1 MLCGRL
7 RGRPHGLS
15 ENSTLIDP
23 RFMSD
28 ATNARQLSSSTP
40 HYNSDTFCTLPSRLP
55 VWVPELNMRRA
66 ALTQSR
72 GRYVGRV
79 IAWRSPTETPSSA
92 RCRIQGGGSRASTRL
107 VRYSSDLRC
116 FTLRS
121 RGTKPYRVKN
131 FPWLGQSSGLR
142 IFGGS
147 AGFDC
152 GKDGERAPFPLQE
165 ELMACG
171 GVCQQSHVA
180 VVNET
185 YDAGNEILVVND
197 RLTNHIPAASTKLDF
212 DGGAPPDHAWRRR
225 LNSHA
230 NRLKEFSVTFMEA
243 IQMVQ

>member
-15 ENSTLIDP
+15 ENSALIDP

-28 ATNARQLSSSTP
+28 ATNARQLSSATP
-40 HYNSDTFCTLPSRLP
+40 HYISDTFCTLP
-55 VWVPELNMRRA
+55 
-66 ALTQSR
+66 
-72 GRYVGRV
+72 
-79 IAWRSPTETPSSA
+79 WRSPTETPSSA
-92 RCRIQGGGSRASTRL
+92 RCRIQGGGSRAPARL

-121 RGTKPYRVKN
+121 RGTKPYRRVLVSWVVGDTADQVLAV
-131 FPWLGQSSGLR
+131 FGDLVEIVGDSTESDVDGEPQSSGLR

-243 IQMVQ
+243 IQMVH